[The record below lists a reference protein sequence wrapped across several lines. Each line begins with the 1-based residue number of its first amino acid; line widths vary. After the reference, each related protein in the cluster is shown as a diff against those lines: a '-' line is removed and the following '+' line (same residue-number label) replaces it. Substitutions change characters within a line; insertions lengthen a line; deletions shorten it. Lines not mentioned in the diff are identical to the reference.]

1 MVCLLSFIN
10 TWSLASDCVTNT
22 NHGIVPPKFN
32 KTHIVLIPKIKNPK
46 KITQYQPI
54 SLSNVVSRLASKV
67 LANRLKRFFPKIISE
82 NQSAFMS
89 DRLIIDNM
97 LVAVETMHYIKQKR
111 TGRFGEMALKLYM
124 SKAFDQVEWG
134 CLKKIMYKMGFHDTW
149 VNMVMTCVTS
159 VTYSIKING

>member
-82 NQSAFMS
+82 NGFK
-89 DRLIIDNM
+89 
-97 LVAVETMHYIKQKR
+97 T
-111 TGRFGEMALKLYM
+111 LY
-124 SKAFDQVEWG
+124 E
-134 CLKKIMYKMGFHDTW
+134 
-149 VNMVMTCVTS
+149 
-159 VTYSIKING
+159 